1 MSTNGCGLAR
11 VAGGVLAL
19 MLAAAPPAGGAEHS
33 GCAAFLWPI
42 AKEQAAFAR
51 PDLPTVSS
59 GTARGAW
66 TEQAFALKLEPQAQ
80 AVLPVPPGGKPMT
93 KVDKPF
99 AGTVTFDAPAAAGV
113 YHVTL
118 SAPAWIDL
126 VQGGTPLQ
134 AAAFT
139 GAHDC
144 ASVHKSVRFELTKAP
159 LVLEISGAPAAA
171 IKIAIVRAVD

>member
-1 MSTNGCGLAR
+1 MMLPRLASLVAAAAGL
-11 VAGGVLAL
+11 L
-19 MLAAAPPAGGAEHS
+19 LAAAPLCAAEDT

-51 PDLPTVSS
+51 PDLPTIES
-59 GTARGAW
+59 GAKLGAW
-66 TEQAFALKLEPQAQ
+66 SEQAFALKLKPQAE
-80 AVLPVPPGGKPMT
+80 AALAVPPSGEPMT

-118 SAPAWIDL
+118 SGPAWIDI
-126 VQGGTPLQ
+126 VQGGALVP
-134 AAAFT
+134 AAAHT

-144 ASVHKSVRFELTKAP
+144 PDVHKSARFELAKAP
-159 LVLEISGAPAAA
+159 LVLEISGSKAEV
-171 IKIAIVRAVD
+171 IKVGIVPAVD